1 MQHPYQTFLSI
12 NLQNLVHNFNFIK
25 SKLNKST
32 KTMAVVKAFAYGH
45 ESVAIAKRLEKEL
58 VDYLAVAYIQEGINL
73 RKAGITSPILILH
86 PLQDDLKNCVKYHLE
101 PNIYSF
107 KLLETFQNKLRE
119 KEIKNFKIHLKF
131 NTGLNRLGF
140 DLEDISLL
148 TSLIKTEDIFKIQ
161 SVFSHL
167 VAGEDLKERDFTENQ
182 IATFKLMITE
192 IEKYISYP
200 FLKHL
205 ANTSGTLN
213 YPEAHFDMVRMGIG
227 LYGYGNDR
235 KWTEKLKNVATLQS
249 VISQIHTLKKGESV
263 GYNRKFMAQKE
274 TRSATIPLG
283 YADGISRTW
292 SNGNGFVTIN
302 GKRAPLIG
310 NVCMD
315 MIMVNVSDIECQEGD
330 VITIFENQEI
340 MGALE
345 ENLKTISYELLT
357 TISQRVP
364 RVIFP

>member
-1 MQHPYQTFLSI
+1 MQKKYQTYLSI
-12 NLQNLVHNFNFIK
+12 NLQALVHNFNFIK
-25 SKLNKST
+25 SKLKKST
-32 KTMAVVKAFAYGH
+32 KTMAVVKAYAYGH
-45 ESVAIAKRLEKEL
+45 ESVAIAKRLEKES

-73 RKAGITSPILILH
+73 RMAGITAPILIFH
-86 PLQDDLKNCVKYHLE
+86 PQQRDLDECVEYHLE

-119 KEIKNFKIHLKF
+119 KEISNFKIHIKF

-140 DLEDISLL
+140 NLEDISLL
-148 TSLIKTEDIFKIQ
+148 TNLIKTENIFKIQ

-167 VAGEDLKERDFTENQ
+167 VAAEDPKERDFTEHQ
-182 IATFKLMITE
+182 IATFKLITTE
-192 IEKYISYP
+192 MEKYISYP
-200 FLKHL
+200 FLKHI

-213 YPEAHFDMVRMGIG
+213 YPESHFDMVRLGIG
-227 LYGYGNDR
+227 LYGYGNDS
-235 KWTEKLKNVATLQS
+235 KWTGKLKNVATLQS
-249 VISQIHTLKKGESV
+249 VITQIHTLKKGESV
-263 GYNRKFMAQKE
+263 GYNRKFMAEKE

-292 SNGNGFVTIN
+292 SNGNGFVTIH

-315 MIMVNVSDIECQEGD
+315 MIMVNVTDIECQEGD
-330 VITIFENQEI
+330 PIYIFENQEI

-364 RVIFP
+364 RVIVH